1 MQTTYPAHPLRD
13 LYWMAHD
20 EHVHSGGIVG
30 GVVRELARDG
40 DYADA
45 PRLVRRGP
53 PLAGPHPPL
62 PRPVGR

>member
-45 PRLVRRGP
+45 LAWFGVARRSRVRTRPFRG
-53 PLAGPHPPL
+53 L
-62 PRPVGR
+62 